1 MKKEEYRSLIS
12 NLMDAVEKLSEA
24 SGALIA
30 AIPED
35 DRDDALWDFIDDV
48 KDGVFDTVDGALDDL
63 DEYVLGTER
72 EKL

>member
-1 MKKEEYRSLIS
+1 
-12 NLMDAVEKLSEA
+12 MDAVEKLSEA